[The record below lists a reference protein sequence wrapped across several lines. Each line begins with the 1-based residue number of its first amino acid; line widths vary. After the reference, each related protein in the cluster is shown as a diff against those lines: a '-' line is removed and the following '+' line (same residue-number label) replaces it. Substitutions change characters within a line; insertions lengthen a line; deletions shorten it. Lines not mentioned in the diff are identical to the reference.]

1 MFYEFILRK
10 LSESKIKYLVIGGV
24 AVNLHGYTRATNDLD
39 IMLSFDKENVE
50 KFSKL
55 AKELGFKPKIPV
67 DIIELADPN
76 KREHW
81 KKERN
86 MKVFSIYNAEN
97 EFEVIDIMIQ
107 DYIDFETAYKNK
119 KIMLDEG
126 ISIPVISI
134 SDLIKLKEI
143 ATQERDR
150 DLTDLKILRKFKEQ
164 EDEGQR

>member
-1 MFYEFILRK
+1 MFFTKILKELEKKNIRY
-10 LSESKIKYLVIGGV
+10 IVIGGV

-55 AKELGFKPKIPV
+55 AEELGFKAKVPV
-67 DIIELADPN
+67 DIIELAESN
-76 KREHW
+76 KRDYW

-86 MKVFSIYNAEN
+86 MKVFSIYNIEN

-126 ISIPVISI
+126 ISIPVISL

-143 ATQERDR
+143 ATHQRDR
-150 DLTDLKILRKFKEQ
+150 DLPDLKILRKFKEQ
-164 EDEGQR
+164 EDEEQR

>member
-55 AKELGFKPKIPV
+55 VKELGFKPKIPV

>member
-1 MFYEFILRK
+1 MFFTKILK
-10 LSESKIKYLVIGGV
+10 ELEKKSIKYLVIGGV
-24 AVNLHGYTRATNDLD
+24 AVNLHGYIRATNDLD

-55 AKELGFKPKIPV
+55 AKELGFKPKVPV

-76 KREHW
+76 KRKYW
-81 KKERN
+81 KTERN
-86 MKVFSIYNAEN
+86 MKVFSIYNTEN

-107 DYIDFETAYKNK
+107 DYIDFERAYKNK

-126 ISIPVISI
+126 ISIPVISL
-134 SDLIKLKEI
+134 SDLVKLKEI